1 MKLKLSEAPGKQTF
15 MHFNGDEKTVVTEQ
29 TVDPIIA
36 ANKRLAN
43 DWRYGNLIGNT
54 QRHQQ
59 KSYSGFGSDFFCSL
73 GASAA
78 PAQQSSSLKQLQI

>member
-29 TVDPIIA
+29 TVDPIIE

-43 DWRYGNLIGNT
+43 DWRGSG
-54 QRHQQ
+54 
-59 KSYSGFGSDFFCSL
+59 KSVATD
-73 GASAA
+73 
-78 PAQQSSSLKQLQI
+78 